1 MHKLFA
7 LTRAT
12 LIGTPIAQ
20 AEETAAGAN
29 RFIEEVVVVA
39 RKREETAQSVPIP
52 ITALSEEQLD
62 NRNITEIQD
71 LEKLSPNTSI
81 NYSAV
86 NGTAIS
92 VFMRGIGQTNWSATQ
107 DPKIGIYVDDV
118 YLSRPQGGLLDM
130 MDVNRV
136 EILRGPQG
144 TLFGR
149 NTTAGLIQIINNK
162 PTMESETSIR
172 LGAGTRG
179 HQRYGFTINRAL
191 SDTVAAR
198 VALFGKNTDGY
209 IINSVTGKDRG
220 NEDSLSYRASLLW
233 DLEQFSALLTYD
245 HFESDERAPLG
256 SCRFTGPDSGMLAGG
271 LASIGNMFGIYDD
284 MKANCD
290 ATTRRVS
297 SDNTNDE
304 SANSD
309 VDAYSLKLDYD
320 MEWASLTSVS
330 SYREINNFNGS
341 WGWVM
346 GAGPG
351 VNFLEILN
359 NESVNKVYSQE
370 LRLSGETDKLSWV
383 AGAYIFQED
392 SDEDLDVPL
401 FRDVAAPS
409 AAEWPFFYFPTGA
422 ANPDGSAQTLGDIA
436 VATQIYGSRYQAYDV
451 TNKNQ
456 SLFAEVVYQI
466 NDQLGLTV
474 GARYTSDDR
483 EFTRIQT
490 LFGGAA
496 DPQYVCPGMTFTEL
510 APGVSVSAS
519 DRCYQEVS
527 YSKTTPRVILS
538 YDLNDDVMLYGSYSM
553 GYSSGGFNQDT
564 RMRAYLPE
572 ISDNFEI
579 GAKTSLMDG
588 RLRLNATA
596 FLNNYQN
603 QQLTV
608 GRVVNGQPTAD
619 LINAQ
624 EATLSGLEFDI
635 LSQLTENFAV
645 AISAG
650 YLQGEY
656 NEFTVDDNTIDPVTL
671 AESIV
676 TRDLSDTEFGND
688 GSETSLDI
696 SLLHYL
702 DLPSG
707 GDITSSLGYSFK
719 DDQYYTLLNTPS
731 SFEPSY
737 WLLDARVT
745 WNLSNDQTRLVFW
758 GSNLL
763 DEEYVNTMI
772 DQSGDT
778 QIGGSDPSLG
788 MTAVYWGAPRAI
800 GLEISH
806 SF

>member
-7 LTRAT
+7 LTMAT

-179 HQRYGFTINRAL
+179 HQRYGFTVNRAL

-392 SDEDLDVPL
+392 SDESLDVPL

-409 AAEWPFFYFPTGA
+409 AAEWPFFYVPTGA
-422 ANPDGSAQTLGDIA
+422 ANADGSAQTLGDIA

-496 DPQYVCPGMTFTEL
+496 DPQYLCPGMTFTEL

-688 GSETSLDI
+688 GSETSLDV

>member
-7 LTRAT
+7 LTMAT

-496 DPQYVCPGMTFTEL
+496 DPQYVCPGMTFTEI